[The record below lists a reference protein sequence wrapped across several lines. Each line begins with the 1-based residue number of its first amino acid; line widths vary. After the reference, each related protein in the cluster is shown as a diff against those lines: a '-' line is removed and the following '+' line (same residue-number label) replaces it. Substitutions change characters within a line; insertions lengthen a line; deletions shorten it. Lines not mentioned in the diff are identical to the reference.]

1 MSRRLVLFLTCLLST
16 SLWVGPA
23 TASEW
28 RILAQFDD
36 APEGLVADDK
46 GGFYVSLFHSGHVM
60 QVAKDGTVRKIADL
74 RTVIGSARG
83 STVGIDWDGV
93 DKLYVAFSE
102 YSKRFPWPAKAKL
115 SVEACGDATVTRS
128 GLYAV
133 TLSTGVVEP
142 VVTRAD
148 GYPFCFPD
156 DPVVASDGSVY
167 LSDLSLKA
175 IWKIDPQE
183 KSAVLWSKDPLFDPA
198 GKSLS
203 GYPVGVNGIA
213 LAPDEGALYGVT
225 GGVPML
231 VKVPI
236 NADGSAGEAEMLT
249 FGYDNMDGLE
259 VDPQGNFYLTETL
272 RSEVWKVSPDARS
285 REQLG
290 EPLQAPLGAP
300 ASLAFGEDSICVT
313 NLNFFGHLPDDKA
326 KSIAC
331 RRLGPS
337 LW

>member
-1 MSRRLVLFLTCLLST
+1 MSRCLAFLSVFFLSMSLGLV
-16 SLWVGPA
+16 PA
-23 TASEW
+23 AASEW

-36 APEGLVADDK
+36 APEGLVADGK

-60 QVAKDGTVRKIADL
+60 QVAKDGTVRKVADL
-74 RTVIGSARG
+74 RTVIGPAKG
-83 STVGIDWDGV
+83 STVGIDWDGA

-102 YSKRFPWPAKAKL
+102 YSKRFPWPAKANL

-133 TLSTGVVEP
+133 TLSTGTVEP

-156 DPVVASDGSVY
+156 DPVIASDGSIY
-167 LSDLSLKA
+167 LSDLSLQA
-175 IWKIDPQE
+175 IWKIDPKK
-183 KSAVLWSKDPLFDPA
+183 KSAVLWSKDPLFSPGD
-198 GKSLS
+198 KSLS

-213 LAPDEGALYGVT
+213 LAADESALFGVT
-225 GGVPML
+225 GGIPML

-236 NADGSAGEAEMLT
+236 NADGSAGKAEMLT

-259 VDPQGNFYLTETL
+259 VDAEGNFYLTETL
-272 RSEVWKVSPDARS
+272 RSEIWKVSPDARK

-290 EPLQAPLGAP
+290 NPLQAPLGAP
-300 ASLAFGEDSICVT
+300 ASLAFGAEDICVT
-313 NLNFFGHLPDDKA
+313 NLNFFKHLPEEKA
-326 KSIAC
+326 NSIAC
-331 RRLGPS
+331 RKLGAP